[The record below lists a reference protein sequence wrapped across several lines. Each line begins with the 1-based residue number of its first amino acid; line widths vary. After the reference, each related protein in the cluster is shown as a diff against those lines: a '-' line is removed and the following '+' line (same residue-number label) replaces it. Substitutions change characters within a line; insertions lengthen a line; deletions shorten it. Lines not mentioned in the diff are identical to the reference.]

1 VKRIIATKCT
11 GVLLFFILGLQY
23 ISAQEWLHLFLKEE
37 ATFFEIENAY
47 NEHFSIHNK
56 ERGTGYKHFE
66 RWAYYA
72 KQDLTAEGRL
82 PSVEEKLSAFHQ
94 FKDHTAKIPSDYRS
108 QNEWVNFGPDNWI
121 NQTGWNP
128 GIGRVNEIAV
138 DPNNDSIV
146 YAGTPQGGLW
156 KTYDLGKN
164 WIPLTDH
171 LPSLGVSGIAIH
183 PTNTATIY
191 IATGD
196 AYASDSYA
204 TGVYKSIN
212 GGESFELAGLEWDFK
227 TLRRMRKMDIHPNT
241 PDTLLVAT
249 SMGIFKTTDGGKNW
263 ESKIGGNFYDVKY
276 KYGDPD
282 VVFAISQTNFFLSS
296 DGGETFRVIGEGY
309 SSSNVRRIAMA
320 ITPANP
326 AVVYLLAAANDDN
339 GFRAFYKSVDSGESF
354 QLMSQRDATNNILGY
369 SLDGTGSGGQGW
381 YDLALA
387 ASPVDEN
394 LVFTG
399 GVHIWY
405 TADGGSTF
413 KNLTNW
419 YYPSSLNYVHADIHY
434 LGFWNQRL
442 YCGNDGGVFFTDN
455 NGFNWSD
462 ISEGLSINQ
471 IYRFSTSPILPSL
484 MGAGSQDNGC
494 NFFINGRWRHL
505 NGGDGMEV
513 GIDPEN
519 PNILYVASQYGGLRR
534 SLNGGQDFSG
544 IKPPNESGA
553 WVTPYKI
560 SASSPNILYAGYD
573 NLWKTE
579 DRGNQWIKTTNFAE
593 GGQKITQLAVYE
605 KDHKYVYFS
614 RGSSLFKTSDGGNT
628 ISQLNTANTGSG
640 VITYIAIDPENPQ
653 GVYITFGGYSEGKK
667 LFYSRDGGQS
677 FIDITRNL
685 PGIPVRC
692 ITTVKGPDSPLYIGT
707 QFGVFYTDSTLLDW
721 VPYNQ
726 GLPTSQVNEIEINY
740 ALEKIRIATYGRG
753 IWETDLIKD
762 LSILPQAR
770 YTLSEDVVCRGE
782 SIEFTSNSLFNV
794 GNVIWEFEGGSPATS
809 TENNPRVKYSK
820 SGVFSVKLIAYNNLG
835 ADTLL
840 HNQRIVVLNNM
851 GLSTPVSENFDQVTD
866 DGLGAFF
873 VSNTSP
879 FWKISDLAAFSG
891 NQALVFESLNVQ
903 DYSQSNE
910 ISSYVFDLSNLN
922 HPILSFRYAQA
933 MKRRIPDVG
942 TRLWVYASY
951 DCGESWQSIALFS
964 NNSLRNEVFTEDYYL
979 PLEEAE
985 WRTSIIPLKND
996 SESFSDNV
1004 RIKFV
1009 YTSTAVSNNLWIDMV
1024 NIEEMEPNTSITQHL
1039 STTECK
1045 VFPNPA
1051 KDIVSIELIK
1061 KQSSE
1066 TLIQLFDNKGNLTTP
1081 LANQWLGTGSHYFT
1095 LNGEK
1100 LARGLYYLLVK
1111 EGENSTIKKIIFQ

>member
-1 VKRIIATKCT
+1 VKKIIVHKI
-11 GVLLFFILGLQY
+11 LLSLFLFLGGIQY
-23 ISAQEWLHLFLKEE
+23 SSAQEWIELLLQED
-37 ATFFEIENAY
+37 ATFSEIENAY
-47 NEHFSIHNK
+47 HDYFSTRNK

-72 KQDLTAEGRL
+72 QQDLSPEGRL
-82 PSVEEKLSAFHQ
+82 PSIEEKIAAFNK
-94 FKDHTAKIPSDYRS
+94 FKDHKSKGTSDYRS
-108 QNEWVNFGPDNWI
+108 QNKWMNLGPDNWI

-138 DPNNDSIV
+138 DPKNDSIV

-156 KTYDLGKN
+156 KTSDLGKN
-164 WIPLTDH
+164 WTPLTDH
-171 LPSLGVSGIAIH
+171 LPSLGVSGIAIN
-183 PTNTATIY
+183 PKNTATIY
-191 IATGD
+191 LATGD

-204 TGVYKSIN
+204 TGIYKSTD
-212 GGESFELAGLEWDFK
+212 GGESFQLSGLAWDFK
-227 TLRRMRKMDIHPNT
+227 TLRRMRKMDIHPDT

-249 SMGIFKTTDGGKNW
+249 SMGIFKTIDGGENW

-276 KYGDPD
+276 KHGDPN
-282 VVFAISQTNFFLSS
+282 VVFAISQSNFFLSS
-296 DGGETFRVIGEGY
+296 DGGESFRVIGEGY

-326 AVVYLLAAANDDN
+326 SVVYLLAAANDDN
-339 GFRAFYKSVDSGESF
+339 GFRAFYRSIDSGESF

-369 SLDGTGSGGQGW
+369 SLDGTGAGGQGW

-399 GVHIWY
+399 GIHVWY
-405 TADGGSTF
+405 TSDGGSTF
-413 KNLTNW
+413 NNLTNW

-442 YCGNDGGVFFTDN
+442 FCGNDGGVFYTDN
-455 NGFNWSD
+455 HGFFWTD

-519 PNILYVASQYGGLRR
+519 SNILYVASQYGGLRR

-560 SASSPNILYAGYD
+560 SPSSPNVLYAGYD

-579 DRGNQWIKTTNFAE
+579 DRGNEWVKISNFAE
-593 GGQKITQLAVYE
+593 GGQKITQLAIFE
-605 KDHKYVYFS
+605 KDERFVYFS
-614 RGSSLFKTSDGGNT
+614 RGASLFKTSDGGST
-628 ISQLNTANTGSG
+628 ISQLNTSSTGSG
-640 VITYIAIDPENPQ
+640 VITYIAIDPENPESL
-653 GVYITFGGYSEGKK
+653 YITFGGYSDGKK
-667 LFYSRDGGQS
+667 VFYSRDGGLN

-692 ITTVKGPDSPLYIGT
+692 ITTVKGQDSPLYLGT

-721 VPYNQ
+721 IPYNE

-740 ALEKIRIATYGRG
+740 SLGMIRIATYGRG
-753 IWETDLIKD
+753 IWETELIKD
-762 LSILPQAR
+762 LSVMPQAS
-770 YTLSEDVVCRGE
+770 YTLSQDVVCRGE
-782 SIEFTSNSLFNV
+782 SIDFTSNSLFNV
-794 GNVIWEFEGGSPATS
+794 GNLVWEFEGGSPATS
-809 TENNPRVKYSK
+809 TDNNPVVRYSK
-820 SGVFSVKLIAYNNLG
+820 SGLFSVKLIAYNNLG
-835 ADTLL
+835 ADTLV
-840 HNQRIVVLNNM
+840 HTQRIVVLNNT
-851 GLSTPVSENFDQVTD
+851 GLSTPASESFDQVTENA
-866 DGLGAFF
+866 LGEFF

-879 FWKISDLAAFSG
+879 FWKISDLASFSG
-891 NQALVFESLNVQ
+891 NQSLVFESLKVQ
-903 DYSQSNE
+903 DYNQSSELN
-910 ISSYVFDLSNLN
+910 SMVFDLANLN
-922 HPILSFRYAQA
+922 NPVLSFRYAQA

-951 DCGESWQSIALFS
+951 DCGENWQSIALFS
-964 NNSLRNEVFTEDYYL
+964 NNSLRNDVFTEDYYI
-979 PLEEAE
+979 PKDASE
-985 WRTSIIPLKND
+985 WRSSLISLKID
-996 SESFSDNV
+996 SENYSENI

-1009 YTSTAVSNNLWIDMV
+1009 YTSTAVSNNLWIDQV
-1024 NIEEMEPNTSITQHL
+1024 SIEEMEPNTSLTEHRSSI
-1039 STTECK
+1039 ECK

-1051 KDIVSIELIK
+1051 KDLVNIDLHK
-1061 KQSSE
+1061 KQSSP
-1066 TLIQLFDNKGNLTTP
+1066 TLIQLYDNKGNLTTT
-1081 LANQWLGTGSHYFT
+1081 LVDQLLESGSHAYL

-1100 LARGLYYLLVK
+1100 LVRGLYYLLIK
-1111 EGENSTIKKIIFQ
+1111 EDNSTVIKKIIFQ